1 MFGNLWNSSS
11 RSPALSP
18 RHFPSAHEP
27 TRLRTLTHDEGLKV
41 RILMYLRSEYV
52 WSDGNFSFS
61 APTQQRSR
69 WCLCLHCH
77 GDATRFFVSRA
88 TAMRRWKHLPVT
100 PSLWL
105 CGFLFRFL
113 SVISSIFSYHSFG
126 FVKGPILK
134 QKFPFWRRLH
144 CTSSSLVTFAEL
156 RTRHPWLFS
165 LRALLVC
172 EKKHSWRRNQPFV
185 TSHRAL
191 IGQRKLSC
199 LRPPLPPS
207 PHPPFRIWQSAT
219 GQAAL
224 RNTDLWLTVNILD
237 YHKIAQLSIWSDLL
251 LISIAQQASVSHHPL
266 HPEPVLT
273 LCGRIKAP
281 EPGMTPDGW

>member
-27 TRLRTLTHDEGLKV
+27 TRLRTLTHDGGLKV

-113 SVISSIFSYHSFG
+113 SVISDSFLTTAL
-126 FVKGPILK
+126 VLWKVPYWT
-134 QKFPFWRRLH
+134 KFPFLEKIALH
-144 CTSSSLVTFAEL
+144 GELVSDLSRTESKSSLTIFLACSACV
-156 RTRHPWLFS
+156 RKR
-165 LRALLVC
+165 
-172 EKKHSWRRNQPFV
+172 HSWCRNQPFV

-191 IGQRKLSC
+191 IGQRKHSC

-207 PHPPFRIWQSAT
+207 PHPPFRIRQSAP

-224 RNTDLWLTVNILD
+224 RNTDLWLTVNNLG
-237 YHKIAQLSIWSDLL
+237 YHKIAQLSICSDLL

-273 LCGRIKAP
+273 LCSRIKAP